1 MYGKKAGYKTVGSIF
16 MLNIQRE
23 FHVVQWLGLGTL
35 TARGPGSIPDQGTEI
50 MQVVWLSQPKVI
62 IQTKH

>member
-35 TARGPGSIPDQGTEI
+35 TARA
-50 MQVVWLSQPKVI
+50 QVQSQVEALITCKLCGMKKKS
-62 IQTKH
+62 T